1 MQNSNHSLDPSA
13 SIITPPGL
21 SFQEWTAREVAA
33 TENGDNNNNP
43 PLLRMEMSRAVN
55 GILRDNIP
63 SSLAYDAQDL
73 TLISCAI
80 EEKLYKSAPSA
91 QAYSDKSTLEFRMK
105 ALATAVLIHS
115 DTENRYDNHNG
126 ISDTCSRLLS
136 SARNSL
142 VYSVMV
148 LVSYEKQNLEK
159 NRTSGGGFQPH
170 LSSHHHQNEV
180 LPHNNTNIS
189 RMLGDD
195 HKEQNSTKKMGAAFG
210 INPSIAVDQSEQK
223 QTTPPAA

>member
-1 MQNSNHSLDPSA
+1 M
-13 SIITPPGL
+13 
-21 SFQEWTAREVAA
+21 
-33 TENGDNNNNP
+33 
-43 PLLRMEMSRAVN
+43 
-55 GILRDNIP
+55 
-63 SSLAYDAQDL
+63 
-73 TLISCAI
+73 
-80 EEKLYKSAPSA
+80 
-91 QAYSDKSTLEFRMK
+91 
-105 ALATAVLIHS
+105 IHS
-115 DTENRYDNHNG
+115 DTENRYDNQNG

-170 LSSHHHQNEV
+170 LSSHHQNEV

-195 HKEQNSTKKMGAAFG
+195 HKEQNSTKKQR
-210 INPSIAVDQSEQK
+210 SKV
-223 QTTPPAA
+223 